1 MNYTIHDFMTER
13 LQLKGTELLLYAL
26 VYNFSQDG
34 NGCFYGT
41 AEYAAKKVNCT
52 RRSIVSTFAS
62 LVEAGLL
69 SKSSGHHNGRQT
81 IDYVAIVPEACA
93 ISSQCENFSQQVC
106 ENITEGVKKSHTD
119 NISDNLND
127 NQNTVTTSRAKK
139 VELIQY
145 AEFVSMTADE
155 YQKLIDEFGKE
166 DADALVAI
174 LDNYKGSSGKK
185 YKSDYR
191 AIRSWCVERL
201 EEQKRRVNQARFGL
215 NGSYS
220 GAGPRVNE
228 RGETPTVASMRAA
241 SESFGRIAARH
252 AAVPVGVDVI
262 PAPIDEQEQIDD

>member
-1 MNYTIHDFMTER
+1 MNYAIHDFMTEQ
-13 LQLKGTELLLYAL
+13 LHLKGTELLLYAL

-34 NGCFYGT
+34 NGCFYGSND
-41 AEYAAKKVNCT
+41 YAAQKVGCT
-52 RRSIVSTFAS
+52 RVNVNEKLAR

-69 SKSSGHHNGRQT
+69 SRSNGHHNGRPT
-81 IDYVAIVPEACA
+81 IDYVAIIPDACQESLQCKESLHQQSTKLTA
-93 ISSQCENFSQQVC
+93 QCE
-106 ENITEGVKKSHTD
+106 KSLH
-119 NISDNLND
+119 NNQSDSLND
-127 NQNTVTTSRAKK
+127 NQNHIHTTRAQEKK
-139 VELIQY
+139 LQI

-201 EEQKRRVNQARFGL
+201 EEQKRRNSAPRFTSAA
-215 NGSYS
+215 SYQS
-220 GAGPRVNE
+220 GPRVNE

-241 SESFGRIAARH
+241 AESFERIAMRH
-252 AAVPVGVDVI
+252 AAAGVDVV
-262 PAPIDEQEQIDD
+262 PPPIDEQEQIDD

>member
-81 IDYVAIVPEACA
+81 IDYVAIVPEVCA

-127 NQNTVTTSRAKK
+127 NQESIHTIARAESKK
-139 VELIQY
+139 LQI

-155 YQKLIDEFGKE
+155 YQKLIDEFGKK

-201 EEQKRRVNQARFGL
+201 EEQKRRNSAPRFAYQ
-215 NGSYS
+215 S
-220 GAGPRVNE
+220 GPRVNE

-241 SESFGRIAARH
+241 AESFGRIAARH

>member
-13 LQLKGTELLLYAL
+13 LQLSGTELLLYAL

-34 NGCFYGT
+34 NGCFYGSND
-41 AEYAAKKVNCT
+41 YAAKKVGCT
-52 RRSIVSTFAS
+52 RVNVNDKLSR
-62 LVEAGLL
+62 LVKRGLL
-69 SKSSGHHNGRQT
+69 SRSYGSHNGKPT
-81 IDYVAIVPEACA
+81 IDYVAIVPEVCQDS
-93 ISSQCENFSQQVC
+93 IQCKESLQQLSIKLTPDCDESLHNNKV
-106 ENITEGVKKSHTD
+106 
-119 NISDNLND
+119 DNLND

-155 YQKLIDEFGKE
+155 HQKLVDEFGE
-166 DADALVAI
+166 TDTASLIQI

-201 EEQKRRVNQARFGL
+201 EGQKRRNSTPHFAYQ
-215 NGSYS
+215 S
-220 GAGPRVNE
+220 GPRVNE

-241 SESFGRIAARH
+241 AESFGRIAARH

>member
-241 SESFGRIAARH
+241 AESFERIAQRH
-252 AAVPVGVDVI
+252 AAAGVDVV
-262 PAPIDEQEQIDD
+262 PPPIDEQEQIDD

>member
-13 LQLKGTELLLYAL
+13 LQLSGTELLLYAL

-34 NGCFYGT
+34 NGCFYGSND
-41 AEYAAKKVNCT
+41 YAAKKVGCT
-52 RRSIVSTFAS
+52 RVNVNDKLSR
-62 LVEAGLL
+62 LVKRGLL
-69 SKSSGHHNGRQT
+69 SRSYGSHNGKPT
-81 IDYVAIVPEACA
+81 IDYVAIVPEVCQDS
-93 ISSQCENFSQQVC
+93 IQCKESLQQLSIKLTPDCDESLHNNKV
-106 ENITEGVKKSHTD
+106 
-119 NISDNLND
+119 DNLND

-201 EEQKRRVNQARFGL
+201 EEQKRRNSAPHFAYQ
-215 NGSYS
+215 S
-220 GAGPRVNE
+220 GPRVNE

-241 SESFGRIAARH
+241 AESFGRIAQRH
-252 AAVPVGVDVI
+252 AAAGVDVV
-262 PAPIDEQEQIDD
+262 PPPIDEQEQIDD

>member
-13 LQLKGTELLLYAL
+13 LQLSGTELLLYAL

-34 NGCFYGT
+34 NGCFYGSND
-41 AEYAAKKVNCT
+41 YAAKKVGCT
-52 RRSIVSTFAS
+52 RVNVNDKLSR
-62 LVEAGLL
+62 LVKRGLL
-69 SKSSGHHNGRQT
+69 SRSYGSHNGKPT
-81 IDYVAIVPEACA
+81 IDYVAIVPEVCQDS
-93 ISSQCENFSQQVC
+93 IQCKGSLQQLSIELTPDCDESLHNNKV
-106 ENITEGVKKSHTD
+106 
-119 NISDNLND
+119 DNLND

-155 YQKLIDEFGKE
+155 HQKLVDEFGE
-166 DADALVAI
+166 TDTASLIQI

-241 SESFGRIAARH
+241 AESFGRIAQRH
-252 AAVPVGVDVI
+252 AATGVDVV
-262 PAPIDEQEQIDD
+262 PPPIDEQEQIDD

>member
-13 LQLKGTELLLYAL
+13 LQLSGTELLLYAL

-34 NGCFYGT
+34 NGCFYGSND
-41 AEYAAKKVNCT
+41 YAAKKVGCT
-52 RRSIVSTFAS
+52 RVNVNDKLSR
-62 LVEAGLL
+62 LVKRGLL
-69 SKSSGHHNGRQT
+69 SRSYGSHNGKPT
-81 IDYVAIVPEACA
+81 IDYVAIVPEVCQDS
-93 ISSQCENFSQQVC
+93 IQCKESLQQLSIKLTPDCDESLHNNKV
-106 ENITEGVKKSHTD
+106 
-119 NISDNLND
+119 DNLND

-155 YQKLIDEFGKE
+155 HQKLVDEFGE
-166 DADALVAI
+166 TDTASLIQI

-201 EEQKRRVNQARFGL
+201 EEQKRRNSAPHFAYQ
-215 NGSYS
+215 S
-220 GAGPRVNE
+220 GPRVNE

-241 SESFGRIAARH
+241 AESFGRIAQRH
-252 AAVPVGVDVI
+252 AAAGVDVV
-262 PAPIDEQEQIDD
+262 PPPIDEQEQIDD

>member
-201 EEQKRRVNQARFGL
+201 EEQKRRNSTPHFAYQ
-215 NGSYS
+215 S
-220 GAGPRVNE
+220 GPRVNE

-241 SESFGRIAARH
+241 AESFGRIAQRH
-252 AAVPVGVDVI
+252 AAAGVDVV
-262 PAPIDEQEQIDD
+262 PPPIDEQEQIDD

>member
-127 NQNTVTTSRAKK
+127 NQESIHTIARAESKK
-139 VELIQY
+139 LQI

-166 DADALVAI
+166 DTDALVAI

-201 EEQKRRVNQARFGL
+201 EEQKRRNSAPHFAYQ
-215 NGSYS
+215 SD
-220 GAGPRVNE
+220 PRVNE

-241 SESFGRIAARH
+241 AESFGRIAQRH
-252 AAVPVGVDVI
+252 AAAVVDVI
-262 PAPIDEQEQIDD
+262 PVPIDEQEQIDD

>member
-13 LQLKGTELLLYAL
+13 LRLSGTELLLYAL

-34 NGCFYGT
+34 NGCFYGSND
-41 AEYAAKKVNCT
+41 YAAKKVGCT
-52 RRSIVSTFAS
+52 RVNVNDKLSR
-62 LVEAGLL
+62 LVKRGLL
-69 SKSSGHHNGRQT
+69 SRSYGSHNGKPT
-81 IDYVAIVPEACA
+81 IDYVAIVPEVCQDS
-93 ISSQCENFSQQVC
+93 IQCKGSLQQLSIKLTPDC
-106 ENITEGVKKSHTD
+106 DESLHNNKG
-119 NISDNLND
+119 DNLND

-155 YQKLIDEFGKE
+155 HQKLVDEFGE
-166 DADALVAI
+166 TDAASLIQI

-215 NGSYS
+215 NGSY
-220 GAGPRVNE
+220 GNAGPRVNE

-241 SESFGRIAARH
+241 AESFERIAQRH
-252 AAVPVGVDVI
+252 AVAAGVDVV
-262 PAPIDEQEQIDD
+262 PPPIDEQEQIDD

>member
-1 MNYTIHDFMTER
+1 MNYTIHDFMTE
-13 LQLKGTELLLYAL
+13 QLKLTGTELLLYAL

-34 NGCFYGT
+34 NGCFYGSND
-41 AEYAAKKVNCT
+41 YAAKKIGCRRECVNRNAT
-52 RRSIVSTFAS
+52 S
-62 LVEAGLL
+62 LVERGLL
-69 SKSSGHHNGRQT
+69 SRSYGSHNGKPT
-81 IDYVAIVPEACA
+81 IDYVAIVPDCA
-93 ISSQCENFSQQVC
+93 IQSQCAQNAQQVC
-106 ENITEGVKKSHTD
+106 ENRTAACAQNAHNSKT
-119 NISDNLND
+119 DNLND
-127 NQNTVTTSRAKK
+127 NQESIHTIARAESKK
-139 VELIQY
+139 LQI

-241 SESFGRIAARH
+241 AESFGRIAQRH
-252 AAVPVGVDVI
+252 AAAGVDVV
-262 PAPIDEQEQIDD
+262 PPPIDEQEQIDD

>member
-1 MNYTIHDFMTER
+1 MNYTIHDFMTEQ

-106 ENITEGVKKSHTD
+106 KNITEGVKKPHTD

-139 VELIQY
+139 VELIRY

-155 YQKLIDEFGKE
+155 HQKLVDEFGE
-166 DADALVAI
+166 TDTASLIQI

-201 EEQKRRVNQARFGL
+201 EEQKRRNSTPHFAYQ
-215 NGSYS
+215 S
-220 GAGPRVNE
+220 GPRVNE

-241 SESFGRIAARH
+241 AESFGRIAQRH
-252 AAVPVGVDVI
+252 AAAGIDVVP
-262 PAPIDEQEQIDD
+262 PPIDEQEQIDD

>member
-127 NQNTVTTSRAKK
+127 NQESIHTIARAESKK
-139 VELIQY
+139 LQI

-155 YQKLIDEFGKE
+155 YQKLIDEFGE
-166 DADALVAI
+166 TDTASLIQI

-191 AIRSWCVERL
+191 AIRSWCVDRL
-201 EEQKRRVNQARFGL
+201 EEHKRKTSQRFG
-215 NGSYS
+215 YQQPPVI
-220 GAGPRVNE
+220 GPRVNE

-241 SESFGRIAARH
+241 AESFGRIAARH
-252 AAVPVGVDVI
+252 AAAPAGVDVI
-262 PAPIDEQEQIDD
+262 PAPVDEQDQIDD

>member
-1 MNYTIHDFMTER
+1 MNYTIHDFMTEQ
-13 LQLKGTELLLYAL
+13 LQLTGTELLLYAL

-34 NGCFYGT
+34 NGCFYGSND
-41 AEYAAKKVNCT
+41 YAAKKIGCRRECVN
-52 RRSIVSTFAS
+52 RNANS
-62 LVEAGLL
+62 LVEKGLL
-69 SKSSGHHNGRQT
+69 SRSHGSHNGKPT
-81 IDYVAIVPEACA
+81 IDYVAIVPDCA
-93 ISSQCENFSQQVC
+93 IQSQCAEIAQQVC
-106 ENITEGVKKSHTD
+106 ENRTATCEQIAHNNKG
-119 NISDNLND
+119 DNLND

-155 YQKLIDEFGKE
+155 HQKLVDEFGE
-166 DADALVAI
+166 TDAASLIQI

-215 NGSYS
+215 NGSY
-220 GAGPRVNE
+220 GNAGPRVNE